1 MNLNLLLAGVAD
13 EGRHPVPHHHQTP
26 HFNQSPAGFNPNP
39 GFSQNLGFSQQQQ
52 QQGVYL
58 GQGSPFHQLPP
69 APPNTSFRS
78 SPLTPYREQV
88 GPAAQ
93 STARC
98 NLFPIQQQQLPSS
111 ATTSSSSL
119 LGGSQRSSNPAPP
132 SSLGLQDILQ
142 RLDSLSKD
150 LPTSSIGMP
159 RDTTSLLSRD
169 PLPITTLAQP
179 SLTQPSL
186 LPTVS
191 SRDSTPLSWN
201 PLCSLS
207 PTPLSLTPSPTLA
220 STQPT
225 LTANLPASQP
235 APVLPPNPAPVVRPL
250 MEQKVEAPEEE
261 MRKMKLKNDMKSED
275 AMRREVDEEALRRRR
290 EEVRRVNPDLGRSP
304 RPRQLESNGPSP
316 TVRGIAKL
324 GPNKQVQQPGSPSA
338 SWSQIVR
345 TSSTG
350 RLPTANL
357 PSPTAL
363 VAAPSP
369 SPPSPTAAPAQLPDY
384 HRGPKVDPRWPVQQQ
399 VFLGPIPMAISWDE
413 IRNVFYTKV
422 SRKELIH
429 FYVQSKPVNEVVYG
443 QVVFDKVSLANKI
456 LKEGQIKVSSDIEE
470 KLSDINSLFQVRGQQ
485 ITLTAM
491 AEKMKQMKLE
501 KKK

>member
-1 MNLNLLLAGVAD
+1 MNLNLLLAGVAE
-13 EGRHPVPHHHQTP
+13 EGRHPPLHQSP
-26 HFNQSPAGFNPNP
+26 HFNQSPGFNPNAGFSHNP
-39 GFSQNLGFSQQQQ
+39 GFSQQQ

-78 SPLTPYREQV
+78 SPLTPYREQL
-88 GPAAQ
+88 GPAQ
-93 STARC
+93 SAARC
-98 NLFPIQQQQLPSS
+98 NLFPNQQQQLPSL
-111 ATTSSSSL
+111 ATSSSSSL
-119 LGGSQRSSNPAPP
+119 LGVSHRPNHSAPP

-150 LPTSSIGMP
+150 LPTSS
-159 RDTTSLLSRD
+159 RDTLPATSLLSRE
-169 PLPITTLAQP
+169 PLPSLAQP
-179 SLTQPSL
+179 SLAQPL
-186 LPTVS
+186 LPPVS

-220 STQPT
+220 STQPIPS
-225 LTANLPASQP
+225 ANPPPAQ
-235 APVLPPNPAPVVRPL
+235 ALPPNPAPVVRPL

-261 MRKMKLKNDMKSED
+261 MRRMKLKMEMKSED
-275 AMRREVDEEALRRRR
+275 VVRREVDEEAGRRRR
-290 EEVRRVNPDLGRSP
+290 EEVRRVNPDIGRSP
-304 RPRQLESNGPSP
+304 RPRQIESNGSS
-316 TVRGIAKL
+316 TAVRGIAKL
-324 GPNKQVQQPGSPSA
+324 GPKQVQHQGRETPSA

-357 PSPTAL
+357 PSPTAP
-363 VAAPSP
+363 VGAPSS

-456 LKEGQIKVSSDIEE
+456 LKEGQIKVRFNTKTKPSICQLLHLTTCIDFSP
-470 KLSDINSLFQVRGQQ
+470 LQVRGQE
-485 ITLTAM
+485 ITLTPM